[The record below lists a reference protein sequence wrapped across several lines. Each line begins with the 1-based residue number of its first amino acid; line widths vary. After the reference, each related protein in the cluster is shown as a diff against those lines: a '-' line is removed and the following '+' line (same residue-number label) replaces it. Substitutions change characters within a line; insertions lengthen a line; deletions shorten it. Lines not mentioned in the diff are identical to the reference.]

1 MMGLATVSA
10 CCLMVLI
17 ASDKRVELVEEAD
30 GLELNAF
37 LSSTQAADFKNL
49 RNEQASLEA
58 EVDSLEKRERQMQPE
73 DTKVSPRPILT
84 PSPCLSH
91 SPEQFDRLLS
101 HTSHPSSVD
110 RRREGSGEQGARH
123 FGGADAR
130 REAPSAS
137 LGQQTSC

>member
-1 MMGLATVSA
+1 MHGTTGRPILPTLHAMAYGSVESQSRLPTVTGSASQKRRFIMIGMATVSA

-30 GLELNAF
+30 GLELNAY

-73 DTKVSPRPILT
+73 DTKASFNP
-84 PSPCLSH
+84 
-91 SPEQFDRLLS
+91 LLN
-101 HTSHPSSVD
+101 
-110 RRREGSGEQGARH
+110 
-123 FGGADAR
+123 
-130 REAPSAS
+130 
-137 LGQQTSC
+137 

>member
-1 MMGLATVSA
+1 MAYGSVESQPRQPAWMGSASQKRRFIMIGLATVSA

-73 DTKVSPRPILT
+73 DTKVS
-84 PSPCLSH
+84 
-91 SPEQFDRLLS
+91 
-101 HTSHPSSVD
+101 SSGPV
-110 RRREGSGEQGARH
+110 RATT
-123 FGGADAR
+123 A
-130 REAPSAS
+130 
-137 LGQQTSC
+137 